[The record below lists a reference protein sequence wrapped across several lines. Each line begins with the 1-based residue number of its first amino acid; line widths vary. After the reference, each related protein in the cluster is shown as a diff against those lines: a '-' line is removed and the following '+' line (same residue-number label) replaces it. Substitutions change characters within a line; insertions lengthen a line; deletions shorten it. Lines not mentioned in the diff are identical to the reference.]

1 MSFKIQYKN
10 ECKKIKSPDNFEQLM
25 SYTTRAF
32 EGLDLPPKF
41 KFYYLDSDG
50 DMISLSCQE
59 DFTEA
64 IDSMDGTIKLIIEE
78 SLESAKISID
88 LDQSFR

>member
-1 MSFKIQYKN
+1 
-10 ECKKIKSPDNFEQLM
+10 
-25 SYTTRAF
+25 
-32 EGLDLPPKF
+32 
-41 KFYYLDSDG
+41 
-50 DMISLSCQE
+50 MISLSCQE